1 MKKNNFINKFLI
13 LQLPYAVTSLM
24 PILSLPIFTKF
35 LSTED
40 YGILALASVYG
51 ILFGGLSNLG
61 LTVAFERN
69 FFQLT
74 KKINQINL
82 MWSCLILSM
91 LILGFFS
98 SITFFFHNAIT
109 NLFFNTNF
117 EGKILFYALLFAGLK
132 NSIQFFYVFM
142 INNKLVTTFAFISM
156 IETIIVTTCSIIF
169 VSKFKLGVS
178 GYISGQV
185 TGVSL
190 ILIFLSI
197 LYILKN
203 GFSINIL
210 LLKNA
215 LIFGLPLTPRVF
227 FNSLSSQFDKYLLG
241 YFNSLGVTGLLNIA
255 QKISY
260 SSNNFLSSLQNL
272 YGPDLY
278 DLYHKKKYCD
288 FKNGSNN
295 LLYPYFN
302 FYILICLSIG
312 MFSEE
317 LLLILTTEGFHKAY
331 PIIIPLVMFYV
342 VNFFGTTKQL
352 LIANKSYLISKLS
365 MITLVINIII
375 TLPVIYK
382 FGLYGAAWGAFF
394 SGIISSY
401 LNFYYSQKFLKIDFS
416 LKFLRNLLFVLLL
429 LLVSFILYETNINY
443 VLRLSYKILS
453 VISILILTR
462 TYIYLK
468 SLSNI
473 IFRND
478 N

>member
-1 MKKNNFINKFLI
+1 MKNNLINKFLI
-13 LQLPYAVTSLM
+13 LQLPYLVSSLV

-40 YGILALASVYG
+40 YGILALANTYG

-61 LTVAFERN
+61 LSVAFERN
-69 FFQLT
+69 FFQL
-74 KKINQINL
+74 KKKENQIKL
-82 MWSCLILSM
+82 MWSCLTLSLLILS
-91 LILGFFS
+91 FFS
-98 SITFFFHNAIT
+98 CVTFFFHSTIT
-109 NLFFNTNF
+109 KIFFNTNF
-117 EGKILFYALLFAGLK
+117 KGKILFYALLFAGLK
-132 NSIQFFYVFM
+132 NSIQFFYIFM
-142 INNKLVTTFAFISM
+142 INNKLVTKFAFISM

-169 VSKFKLGVS
+169 VSRFNLGAS

-185 TGVSL
+185 TGLSL
-190 ILIFLSI
+190 IILFLTV

-203 GFSINIL
+203 GFSFNFL
-210 LLKNA
+210 FLKDA
-215 LIFGLPLTPRVF
+215 IFFGLPLTPKVF
-227 FNSLSSQFDKYLLG
+227 FSSLNTQFDKYLLG

-272 YGPDLY
+272 YSPELY
-278 DLYHKKKYCD
+278 DLYYKKKGRN
-288 FKNGSNN
+288 FKKESNK

-302 FYILICLSIG
+302 VYILICLSIG
-312 MFSEE
+312 LFSEE
-317 LLLILTTEGFHKAY
+317 LLLILTTKDFQKAY
-331 PIIIPLVMFYV
+331 PIIIPFVMFYI

-365 MITLVINIII
+365 MTTLFINIII
-375 TLPVIYK
+375 NLPAIYY

-394 SGIISSY
+394 SGIISSV

-429 LLVSFILYETNINY
+429 LFISFILYETNIDY

-453 VISILILTR
+453 VLSILIITR
-462 TYIYLK
+462 TYAYLK
-468 SLSNI
+468 PPSNI
-473 IFRND
+473 IFRNG

>member
-13 LQLPYAVTSLM
+13 LQLPYAVTSLI

-40 YGILALASVYG
+40 YGILALANVYG

-98 SITFFFHNAIT
+98 SLTFFFHNALT

-117 EGKILFYALLFAGLK
+117 KGKILFYALLFTGLK

-142 INNKLVTTFAFISM
+142 INNKLITKFAFISM

-169 VSKFKLGVS
+169 VSKFNLGVS

-227 FNSLSSQFDKYLLG
+227 FNSLSTQFDKYLLG

-272 YGPDLY
+272 YGPELY
-278 DLYHKKKYCD
+278 NLYYKKKKVVILK
-288 FKNGSNN
+288 KNQTN
-295 LLYPYFN
+295 Y
-302 FYILICLSIG
+302 YIH
-312 MFSEE
+312 
-317 LLLILTTEGFHKAY
+317 ILTF
-331 PIIIPLVMFYV
+331 IFLYV
-342 VNFFGTTKQL
+342 YL
-352 LIANKSYLISKLS
+352 LACFQRN
-365 MITLVINIII
+365 
-375 TLPVIYK
+375 
-382 FGLYGAAWGAFF
+382 
-394 SGIISSY
+394 
-401 LNFYYSQKFLKIDFS
+401 YY
-416 LKFLRNLLFVLLL
+416 
-429 LLVSFILYETNINY
+429 
-443 VLRLSYKILS
+443 
-453 VISILILTR
+453 
-462 TYIYLK
+462 
-468 SLSNI
+468 
-473 IFRND
+473 
-478 N
+478 